1 MKTVAQL
8 PAPVLTQAHR
18 DAIAY
23 IQELAITISQQGT
36 YAVNAEYSGQIHEFS
51 VHVLLFSE
59 IEQRNFK
66 ALTSKNVHLPGRCP
80 WMGADALKEL
90 LALTH
95 VLEGLLFPPTG
106 DDAA

>member
-66 ALTSKNVHLPGRCP
+66 AHTAINVHLPGRCS
-80 WMGADALKEL
+80 WMGAHALQEL
-90 LALTH
+90 QAMAR
-95 VLEGLLFPPTG
+95 VLEGFLTPPTG
-106 DDAA
+106 DAA